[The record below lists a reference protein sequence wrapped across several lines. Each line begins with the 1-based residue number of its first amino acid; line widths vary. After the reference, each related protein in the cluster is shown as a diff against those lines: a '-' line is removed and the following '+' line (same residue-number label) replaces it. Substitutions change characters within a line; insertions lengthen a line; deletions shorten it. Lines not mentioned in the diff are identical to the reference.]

1 MVHMKSQIQS
11 SQEEKQKVKA
21 LTGSGEQRCV
31 ISSFPFPISFYEA
44 GGSSAWLTGCYLS
57 LSTKRNQTFVTGK
70 SGLMLYF

>member
-31 ISSFPFPISFYEA
+31 ISSFPFPI
-44 GGSSAWLTGCYLS
+44 
-57 LSTKRNQTFVTGK
+57 TF
-70 SGLMLYF
+70 